1 MNALRRIF
9 LVLYSVVLLAAV
21 GGVTA
26 LAWNQD
32 EQLDLKVSDLNI
44 QAFVAASDGAK
55 YALTGIL
62 AGIAL
67 IATISLLFAVWPTR
81 KSGGGALRITQAD
94 GGTVEV
100 TAAAIESLLRDE
112 LEALP
117 EVQSASPTVKLSGG
131 AVDTYLDVQIEPSAS
146 IAHATKLLS
155 STVEETLREQVGV
168 TSVRRPVIRISYDE
182 MAARPVGTRRTRPS
196 TPPPPSRPELRP
208 QHDGLAE
215 SPETSAEY
223 HPIYPDDPE
232 RPPEA
237 PKFVS
242 PSDEDTSNV

>member
-9 LVLYSVVLLAAV
+9 LILYSIVLLAAV
-21 GGVTA
+21 GGITA

-32 EQLDLKVSDLNI
+32 EQLDLKIGDLNL
-44 QAFVAASDGAK
+44 QAFVEASNGAK
-55 YALTGIL
+55 WALTGVL

-67 IATISLLFAVWPTR
+67 IATISLLLAVLPSR
-81 KSGGGALRITQAD
+81 KGGRAGEALRITQAD

-117 EVQSASPTVKLSGG
+117 EVQSANPRVKLAGG

-182 MAARPVGTRRTRPS
+182 MAARPVGGRRSRPS
-196 TPPPPSRPELRP
+196 APPPELRP
-208 QHDGLAE
+208 QHDGPSE
-215 SPETSAEY
+215 PTPEPVSEY

-242 PSDEDTSNV
+242 PSDEDSSNV